1 MTLLAFTLA
10 LGMLG
15 ADEAANTPPP
25 GFTALFNGKDLTN
38 WKDEGKARG
47 HWTVVNGVLHYDGQ
61 GDSLVTSRDYGDFE
75 LYVDWKIGPKA
86 DSGIYLRG
94 KPQVQIW
101 DNPVGSGGLYN
112 NKANPSRPLKVADR
126 PVGEWN
132 TFHILMRGDRV
143 TVFLNGEKVVDDVP
157 LENWPD
163 YKDPLPA
170 RGTIELQHHG
180 NPLEFRNIYIK
191 EL

>member
-25 GFTALFNGKDLTN
+25 GFTALFTGTDLTN

-47 HWTVVNGVLHYDGQ
+47 HWTVTNGVLHYDGR

-112 NKANPSRPLKVADR
+112 NKSNPSRPLKVADR

-163 YKDPLPA
+163 YKNPLPA